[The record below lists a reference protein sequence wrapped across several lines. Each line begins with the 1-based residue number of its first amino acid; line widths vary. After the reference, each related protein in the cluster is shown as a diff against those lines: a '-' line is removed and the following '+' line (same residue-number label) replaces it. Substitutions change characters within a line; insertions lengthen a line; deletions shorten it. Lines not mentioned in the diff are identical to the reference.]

1 MGKGDKKSKRGKI
14 WGGSYGA
21 RRPKRRKVVHASEK
35 FEKPAEN
42 LKKTTHV
49 KENVTPKNVE
59 AVVEIADNQANEIVA
74 ETKSK
79 SSAVKKETTKKSTT
93 KKVAADKE
101 TKETKTSKKK
111 PVSKTKNEEKS
122 E

>member
-14 WGGSYGA
+14 WGGSCGV
-21 RRPKRRKVVHASEK
+21 RRPKRRKMVNASEK
-35 FEKPAEN
+35 FEKPVEN
-42 LKKTTHV
+42 LKKTSLV

-59 AVVEIADNQANEIVA
+59 TVIEVAENQANEIVA

-79 SSAVKKETTKKSTT
+79 SPVLKKEASKKPST
-93 KKVAADKE
+93 KKVVAEKE
-101 TKETKTSKKK
+101 TKEIKPAKKK
-111 PVSKTKNEEKS
+111 PVSKTKKEEKS